1 MVIHLET
8 ISVDFP
14 KDLINIF
21 KVREKDLSS
30 HVRKSLAVEL
40 YRDGLI
46 SIGKAAEIAGISTWE
61 MLEAIASKKIP
72 IQYYPEDL
80 KEDIKTLKKVLE

>member
-1 MVIHLET
+1 MET
-8 ISVDFP
+8 ISIDFP

-21 KVREKDLSS
+21 KVREKDPG

-61 MLEAIASKKIP
+61 VLEIIAIKKIP

-80 KEDIKTLKKVLE
+80 KEDIKTLKKVLR

>member
-1 MVIHLET
+1 MISLET
-8 ISVDFP
+8 ISIDFP

-21 KVREKDLSS
+21 KVREKDLPIY
-30 HVRKSLAVEL
+30 VRKSLAVEL

-46 SIGKAAEIAGISTWE
+46 SIGKAAEIAGISIWE
-61 MLEAIASKKIP
+61 MLEVIAIKKIP

-80 KEDIKTLKKVLE
+80 KEDIETLKKVLG

>member
-1 MVIHLET
+1 MVISLET
-8 ISVDFP
+8 ISIDFP

-21 KVREKDLSS
+21 KVREKDLPSY
-30 HVRKSLAVEL
+30 VRKSLAVEL

-46 SIGKAAEIAGISTWE
+46 SIGKAAEIAGISIWE
-61 MLEAIASKKIP
+61 MLEALAIKKIP

-80 KEDIKTLKKVLE
+80 KEDIETLKKVLR

>member
-1 MVIHLET
+1 LET
-8 ISVDFP
+8 VSIDFP

-46 SIGKAAEIAGISTWE
+46 SIGKAAEIAGVSIWE
-61 MLEAIASKKIP
+61 MLETIAIKKIQ

-80 KEDIKTLKKVLE
+80 KEDIKTLNKVLR